1 MNLSKEEFKKF
12 YDLNLTDYQVEEIK
26 MGEIVKVFE
35 SVPGTGIKNALAV
48 SVIDAPI
55 QRVWA
60 VIHDHNSFK
69 DFMPNMKETILFDPS
84 VLKQA
89 LDLKFD
95 HSTADPEIL
104 IDFLKKHQVNEM
116 INASGYFFNLLNMP
130 WPLKNL
136 WYIIK
141 LTDIKENDK
150 WQHKWEMVAGNMK
163 SDRGSW
169 TLAPCSG
176 NQTVVVYI
184 AFADPGIIVPDPFI
198 NLATNVVLPG
208 ILRAVKRRIKK
219 IQ

>member
-1 MNLSKEEFKKF
+1 MNISKEEFQKN
-12 YDLNLTDYQVEEIK
+12 YDLNLTDQQVEEIK
-26 MGEIVKVFE
+26 NGGIVKVFE
-35 SVPGTGIKNALAV
+35 SVSGTGIKNALAL
-48 SVIDAPI
+48 SVIDASI
-55 QRVWA
+55 QKVWA

-95 HSTADPEIL
+95 HSTADPKML
-104 IDFLKKHQVNEM
+104 MDFLKKHRVNEM
-116 INASGYFFNLLNMP
+116 VNASGYFFNLLDMP

-141 LTDIKENDK
+141 LTDIKEKNK

-163 SDRGSW
+163 SDKGSW
-169 TLAPCSG
+169 TLTPYSDDK
-176 NQTVVVYI
+176 TVVVYI

-198 NLATNVVLPG
+198 NLATNVTLPG
-208 ILRAVKRRIKK
+208 IIRAVKRRIKK
-219 IQ
+219 IE